1 MMDTLP
7 LQIKDK
13 VVDKDWSKVFVF
25 ETLNDTKAL
34 QKETWLEVELTNQD
48 PLQKHTFKDN
58 SGLAITKTLS
68 KIIVVRDEIDGVIG
82 IHKEYL

>member
-1 MMDTLP
+1 MMDIP
-7 LQIKDK
+7 LHIKNK

-34 QKETWLEVELTNQD
+34 QKETWLELELTNQD